1 MLLGL
6 LHGDE
11 AVVHPEW
18 SKDVL
23 LDVRPVG
30 LSRDGLH
37 NESEHDV
44 ADVRVFEGGADGS
57 IKCDGAHVAHKL
69 LDRPSSCYCF
79 EIHWESAR
87 HVQELADSDACR
99 GCGIGEAKPGQ

>member
-11 AVVHPEW
+11 AVVHLEW

-23 LDVRPVG
+23 LYVRPVG
-30 LSRDGLH
+30 FARDGLH

-57 IKCDGAHVAHKL
+57 IKCDCAHVAHKL
-69 LDRPSSCYCF
+69 LDRPSSRYSF
-79 EIHWESAR
+79 DIHWESAR
-87 HVQELADSDACR
+87 HVQELAHRDAYR
-99 GCGIGEAKPGQ
+99 GCGIGEANA